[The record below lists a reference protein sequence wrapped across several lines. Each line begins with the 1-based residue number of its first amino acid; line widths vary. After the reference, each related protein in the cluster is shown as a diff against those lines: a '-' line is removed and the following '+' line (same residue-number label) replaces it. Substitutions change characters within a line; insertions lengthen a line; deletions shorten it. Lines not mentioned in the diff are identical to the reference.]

1 MRRCTLEEVAR
12 FSGGRLIR
20 GDPSLSVDRL
30 HTDTRTLLAGD
41 CFVALQGDRFD
52 GHAFVPQVKGRG
64 AVAALVSHG
73 LDPADLPGDLGLVE
87 VPDTLEA
94 LQRFAANYRQLL
106 SVRTIGVTGSSG
118 KTSTKELIAS
128 VLRVRFKTKATE
140 GNLNN
145 HIGVPLTLIRLDEDD
160 EYGVVEMGMNHPGE
174 LAPLVKMTAPEIG
187 VISSI
192 GPAHIEFF
200 SDQAAIA
207 AEKAELIAALPPEGL
222 AVLNADDEWSRRVA
236 NRTHARVV
244 WVGDHPDS
252 SWRAQD
258 LQIAADGL
266 SFLLRHNGSAA
277 TVRLPV
283 MNRVMAA
290 NALLA
295 AAVGRE
301 CGLTMDEIARGLEAV
316 RLPGARM
323 QVLNAHGSQA
333 ASGPWII
340 NDSYNANP
348 DSMKAA
354 LTALGEFP
362 GAIRRLAVLGSMGEL
377 GRHAAE
383 LHREVGEF
391 AARRGLEFLIAVGP
405 HAEAC
410 AKGAMEAGLSRNRI
424 VAALD
429 AEEAAVALKPLLR
442 EGDAVLV
449 KGSHFMGLER
459 LVNVITGKD
468 AS

>member
-12 FSGGRLIR
+12 FSGGRLIK
-20 GDPSLSVDRL
+20 GDPSTPVDRL

-41 CFVALQGDRFD
+41 CFVALRGDRFD
-52 GHAFVPQVKGRG
+52 GHTFVSQVKNHG
-64 AVAALVSHG
+64 AVAALVSSR
-73 LDPADLPGDLGLVE
+73 PSSPDLPDDLGLVE

-118 KTSTKELIAS
+118 KTSTKEMIAS
-128 VLRVRFKTKATE
+128 VLRMRFKTKATE

-174 LAPLVKMTAPEIG
+174 LAPLVKMTAPDIG

-200 SDQAAIA
+200 ADQAAIA
-207 AEKAELIAALPPEGL
+207 EEKAGLIAALPPEGL
-222 AVLNADDEWSRRVA
+222 AVLNAEDEWSRRIA
-236 NRTHARVV
+236 GRTNARVV
-244 WVGDHPDS
+244 WVGNGPDS
-252 SWRAQD
+252 TWRAED
-258 LQIAADGL
+258 LQVGADSL
-266 SFLLRHNGSAA
+266 SFRLKHNGGAPR
-277 TVRLPV
+277 VRLPV
-283 MNRVMAA
+283 VNRVMVA

-301 CGLTMDEIARGLEAV
+301 CGLTLDEIALGLQAV

-323 QVLNAHGSQA
+323 QVVKAHGA
-333 ASGPWII
+333 WII
-340 NDSYNANP
+340 NDAYNANP

-354 LTALGEFP
+354 LGTLGEFP
-362 GAIRRLAVLGSMGEL
+362 GANRRLAVLGSMGEL
-377 GRHAAE
+377 GRHATE

-391 AARRGLEFLIAVGP
+391 AARQDLAFLIAVGP
-405 HAEAC
+405 FAEVC
-410 AKGAMEAGLSRNRI
+410 ATGAIAAGLERDRI
-424 VAALD
+424 VTTLD
-429 AEEAAVALKPLLR
+429 AEEATAALRPLLR

-449 KGSHFMGLER
+449 KGSRFMGLDR
-459 LVNVITGKD
+459 LVKAVAEINQEG
-468 AS
+468 AH

>member
-1 MRRCTLEEVAR
+1 MRRCTLAEVAL
-12 FSGGRLIR
+12 FSGGRLVK
-20 GDPSLSVDRL
+20 GDPDLPVDRL

-52 GHAFVPQVKGRG
+52 GHAFVPQAKNHG
-64 AVAALVSHG
+64 AVAAVVSH
-73 LDPADLPGDLGLVE
+73 PINPSDLPDDLGLVE
-87 VPDTLEA
+87 VPNTLEA

-128 VLRVRFKTKATE
+128 VLRTRFKTKATE

-145 HIGVPLTLIRLDEDD
+145 HIGVPLTLIRLDPED

-174 LAPLVKMTAPEIG
+174 IAPLARMTAPEIG

-200 SDQAAIA
+200 ENQAAIA
-207 AEKAELIAALPPEGL
+207 LEKSELIAALPPEGL
-222 AVLNADDEWSRRVA
+222 AVLNSDDEWSRRIVQ
-236 NRTHARVV
+236 RTRARVV
-244 WVGDHPDS
+244 WVGS
-252 SWRAQD
+252 GFNSTWRAED
-258 LQIAADGL
+258 VQIASGGL

-283 MNRVMAA
+283 VNRVMIN

-323 QVLNAHGSQA
+323 QVVQAHGA
-333 ASGPWII
+333 AII
-340 NDSYNANP
+340 NDAYNANP

-354 LTALGEFP
+354 LRALREFP
-362 GAIRRLAVLGSMGEL
+362 DAKRRLAVLGSMGEL
-377 GRHAAE
+377 GQHAAE
-383 LHREVGEF
+383 LHRTVGEF
-391 AARRGLEFLIAVGP
+391 AAQQDLAFLIVVGP
-405 HAEAC
+405 HAEAY
-410 AKGAMEAGLSRNRI
+410 AKGAMAAGLGHNQI

-429 AEEAAVALKPLLR
+429 ADEAVVDLKPLLR

-459 LVNVITGKD
+459 LVSALKEKGTI
-468 AS
+468 

>member
-1 MRRCTLEEVAR
+1 
-12 FSGGRLIR
+12 
-20 GDPSLSVDRL
+20 
-30 HTDTRTLLAGD
+30 
-41 CFVALQGDRFD
+41 
-52 GHAFVPQVKGRG
+52 VKNHG
-64 AVAALVSHG
+64 AVAAVVSHS
-73 LDPADLPGDLGLVE
+73 LNPSDLPDDLGLVE
-87 VPDTLEA
+87 VPNTLEA

-128 VLRVRFKTKATE
+128 MLRTRFKTKATE

-200 SDQAAIA
+200 ADQAAIA

-222 AVLNADDEWSRRVA
+222 AVLNADDAWSRRIA
-236 NRTHARVV
+236 GRTNARVV
-244 WVGDHPDS
+244 WVGDHTDS
-252 SWRAQD
+252 TWRAED
-258 LQIAADGL
+258 LQVATDSL
-266 SFLLRHNGSAA
+266 SFRLRHNGSAA
-277 TVRLPV
+277 MVRLPV
-283 MNRVMAA
+283 VNRVMVA

-316 RLPGARM
+316 QLPGARM
-323 QVLNAHGSQA
+323 QVLNAHGA
-333 ASGPWII
+333 WII
-340 NDSYNANP
+340 NDAYNANP

-354 LTALGEFP
+354 LTALSEFP
-362 GAIRRLAVLGSMGEL
+362 GATRRLAVLGSMGEL
-377 GRHAAE
+377 GRHATE
-383 LHREVGEF
+383 LHREIGEF
-391 AARRGLEFLIAVGP
+391 AAQRDLAFLIAVGP
-405 HAEAC
+405 HAESY
-410 AKGAMEAGLSRNRI
+410 AKGAMSAGLGHNQI

-429 AEEAAVALKPLLR
+429 AEEATVALRPLLR

-459 LVNVITGKD
+459 LVAAISSPSGKD
-468 AS
+468 EI

>member
-12 FSGGRLIR
+12 FSGGRLIQ
-20 GDPSLSVDRL
+20 GDPSLPVDRL
-30 HTDTRTLLAGD
+30 HTDTRTLHAGD

-52 GHAFVPQVKGRG
+52 GHAFVSQVKNHG
-64 AVAALVSHG
+64 AVAALVSN
-73 LDPADLPGDLGLVE
+73 PFVASDLPNDLGLVE
-87 VPDTLEA
+87 VPNTLEA

-106 SVRTIGVTGSSG
+106 FVRTIGVTGSSG

-128 VLRVRFKTKATE
+128 VLRTRFKTKATE

-174 LAPLVKMTAPEIG
+174 LAPLVKMTTPDIG

-200 SDQAAIA
+200 ADQAAIA
-207 AEKAELIAALPPEGL
+207 AEKAELIAGLPPEGL
-222 AVLNADDEWSRRVA
+222 AVLNGDDEWSRRIA
-236 NRTHARVV
+236 DRTNARVV
-244 WVGDHPDS
+244 WIGKSTDS
-252 SWRAQD
+252 TWWAEDVQV
-258 LQIAADGL
+258 AADSL
-266 SFLLRHNGSAA
+266 SFVLRHNGSAA

-283 MNRVMAA
+283 VNRVMVS

-316 RLPGARM
+316 KLPGARM
-323 QVLNAHGSQA
+323 RVEKAHGA
-333 ASGPWII
+333 WII
-340 NDSYNANP
+340 NDAYNANP

-354 LTALGEFP
+354 VLALREFP
-362 GAIRRLAVLGSMGEL
+362 EAKRRLAVLGSMGEL
-377 GRHAAE
+377 GQHATE
-383 LHREVGEF
+383 LHRATGEF
-391 AARRGLEFLIAVGP
+391 AAQQDLAFLIAVGP
-405 HAEAC
+405 HAEAY
-410 AKGAMEAGLSRNRI
+410 AKGAMAAGLGHNQI

-429 AEEAAVALKPLLR
+429 AEEATVALKPLLR

-449 KGSHFMGLER
+449 KGSRFMGLER
-459 LVNVITGKD
+459 LVAALTKKD
-468 AS
+468 AN